1 MSKRTRA
8 RARAA
13 AAPPPDTRP
22 FHERSPLLFLAIA
35 TAIALLPFVNKAF
48 TMDDP
53 LFVWSAQWIADHP
66 FDPYG
71 FTLNWY
77 GRTQPMHDVMQNP
90 PLTSYALAAASAIT
104 GWNEPTLHIVFGLFA
119 FAAVAGTWSLARGMT
134 ERPLLAALLTLA
146 MPFFLVSAT
155 NVMSDVPM
163 LACFVWALALWRRG
177 LDENRDLLLWLAALL
192 AAAAGLFKYFGAA
205 AVPLMLVYA
214 LMQRRWSKLV
224 PLALP
229 VAVFVAYDLATHAI
243 TGAAQYANV
252 ERTHTF
258 AKTSVML
265 SFAGGGMIALLFF
278 AFLMKRLVVPIIV
291 AAAAI
296 AIVVITGAPA
306 SPVQF
311 TIFVAVGLGVFVLAV
326 WDVWRP
332 SADSVLLL
340 LWILG
345 TAVFSAYLNWTVNA
359 RSLLP
364 LAPAVAILIA
374 RHVEASRNAIIA
386 ATAATAAVAL
396 VAGFADQ
403 SYANAQRDAA
413 KQLMDHYA
421 GDGHRMWFEGHWG
434 FQYYMQQAG
443 AVPFGFDVTL
453 HGKDLLVTP
462 STNTLLLNEG
472 QRPPHHIIE
481 TLQIP
486 IGVPAA
492 TVSYPMKAAFYSD
505 YMGPLPYVL
514 GAPPA
519 ETYTVRRLGR

>member
-13 AAPPPDTRP
+13 AAPPPHTRP

-35 TAIALLPFVNKAF
+35 SAIALLPFVNKAF

-77 GRTQPMHDVMQNP
+77 GRTQPMHEVMQNP
-90 PLTSYALAAASAIT
+90 PLTSYALAAASTIT
-104 GWNEPTLHIVFGLFA
+104 GWNEATLHVVFGLFA

-177 LDENRDLLLWLAALL
+177 LEEKRDALLWLAALM
-192 AAAAGLFKYFGAA
+192 AAAAGLFKYFGIA

-214 LMQRRWSKLV
+214 LMKRRSGYQ
-224 PLALP
+224 LALP
-229 VAVFVAYDLATHAI
+229 VAVYVAYELATHAI
-243 TGAAQYANV
+243 TGAAQYALV
-252 ERTHTF
+252 ERTHPG
-258 AKTSVML
+258 AKTVMML
-265 SFAGGGMIALLFF
+265 SFAGGGTIALLFF
-278 AFLMKRLVVPIIV
+278 AFLMKRLVVLIVV

-296 AIVVITGAPA
+296 AIVVVTGAPA
-306 SPVQF
+306 SPVQL
-311 TIFVAVGLGVFVLAV
+311 TIFVAVGLGVFALGA
-326 WDVWRP
+326 WDVWSART
-332 SADSVLLL
+332 ADSILLL

-396 VAGFADQ
+396 LAGFADQ

-413 KQLMDHYA
+413 NQLMQHYA

-443 AVPFGFDVTL
+443 AVPFGFDATL

-481 TLQIP
+481 TVQIP
-486 IGVPAA
+486 SSVPAA
-492 TVSYPMKAAFYSD
+492 TVNYPMKAAFYSD
-505 YMGPLPYVL
+505 YMGPLPYVF

>member
-8 RARAA
+8 RARTA

-77 GRTQPMHDVMQNP
+77 GRTQPMHEVMQNP

-104 GWNEPTLHIVFGLFA
+104 GWNEPTLHAVFGLFA

-177 LDENRDLLLWLAALL
+177 LEEKRDALLWLAALI
-192 AAAAGLFKYFGAA
+192 AAAAGLFKYFGMA

-214 LMQRRWSKLV
+214 FMRRRSGYQ
-224 PLALP
+224 LALP
-229 VAVFVAYDLATHAI
+229 VAAYVAYELATHAI
-243 TGAAQYANV
+243 TGAAQYALV
-252 ERTHTF
+252 ERTHPG
-258 AKTSVML
+258 AKTVVML
-265 SFAGGGMIALLFF
+265 SFAGGGAIALLFF
-278 AFLMKRLVVPIIV
+278 APLLVRRRWWIALIV
-291 AAAAI
+291 IAAAI
-296 AIVVITGAPA
+296 AIVFLTGAPA
-306 SPVQF
+306 SPVQL
-311 TIFVAVGLGVFVLAV
+311 TIFVAVGLGVFVLAAANV
-326 WDVWRP
+326 RKD
-332 SADSVLLL
+332 ADSLLL
-340 LWILG
+340 MFWILG
-345 TAVFSAYLNWTVNA
+345 TAVFSAYVNWSVNA

-374 RHVEASRNAIIA
+374 RHVNASRNAIIA
-386 ATAATAAVAL
+386 AGAATAIVSLLAA
-396 VAGFADQ
+396 FADM

-413 KQLMDHYA
+413 NQLMGHYA

-462 STNTLLLNEG
+462 STNTLLLNES

-481 TLQIP
+481 TLQIAS
-486 IGVPAA
+486 GVPAA

-505 YMGPLPYVL
+505 YMGPLPYVV